1 MTTEQ
6 DQQSVKLPNHY
17 IPQKVFLEEI
27 KKYLTACSDAEA
39 ENKEIPTI
47 PDSIG
52 RQFIVLATRLAN
64 RYNFVNYTFKDEMIS
79 DAIAACCAKIRKF
92 DPSIGNNAFAYFTS
106 VCWREFVDYIK
117 YEQKNS
123 YIKAKMMQSIDYT
136 DMLDEVDL
144 SSFEDDT
151 PNIVSP
157 DAYFDIDEYES
168 KLEAAKIA
176 AKNKKLENSNSLAKP
191 KTTVSIDME

>member
-1 MTTEQ
+1 MTTKQ

-27 KKYLTACSDAEA
+27 KKYLTACSDAES

-79 DAIAACCAKIRKF
+79 DAITACCAKIRKF
-92 DPSIGNNAFAYFTS
+92 DPNIGNNAFAYFTS

-123 YIKAKMMQSIDYT
+123 YIKAKMMQSVDYT

-176 AKNKKLENSNSLAKP
+176 AKNKKLENSNSVAKP